1 MDRELSSLEQKVQD
15 NMADILK
22 DMLEDN
28 KRIIKRLQSTIVL
41 LVCLLVGTFIYYE
54 WNFKNFLQQYDY
66 ENTVTTTTT
75 TTTEANNDNKIY
87 DKNSNIK
94 ADISDIKINNNI
106 PIPNTNN
113 KK

>member
-1 MDRELSSLEQKVQD
+1 MTRELSPMEKEVQD
-15 NMADILK
+15 HILDIMR
-22 DMLEDN
+22 DTIDDG
-28 KRIIKRLQSTIVL
+28 KRIIKRLQATVVL
-41 LVCLLVGTFIYYE
+41 LVILLVGTFIYYE